1 MDFPVSRIGAS
12 MINEYKMRL
21 INHAGYVEA
30 RYMRG
35 GLDDQSIFVETHVQP
50 SYLPSRSFIV
60 AQYL

>member
-1 MDFPVSRIGAS
+1 